1 MANTFISLDDTPV
14 EYTGLAGRFLRVNN
28 AESGIETTNIA
39 LNTIS
44 DVETAGAYAPSVGQ
58 TLVYSASGKWRPS
71 TLDVYSAGNGLNKT
85 NLTLNVFATAGG
97 GLTSNVDGVQITP
110 ISNVAGTYGNSVT
123 VPVITVNDRGQ
134 VTSVEQVTANAQ
146 VAQELAADY
155 VSTVEGTIGQ
165 ISVTGGT
172 GNNSTATVNLVATG
186 VTAGTY
192 GNTNQIPQIT
202 VDSYGRIQNV
212 DLVDVVAGNVDSGNG
227 NIDLSTLTSTAYRD
241 IVITGTSTPQTALAA
256 DEPHDTLTL
265 DAGGGI
271 TITTTAS
278 SDTITFGANTTEIAA
293 SINISDLQGIDATGI
308 ADGQAI
314 IWDSAN
320 SEFVPGNVVVDLP
333 DTGVT
338 AGTYG
343 NATSY
348 PSITVDSKGRVTN
361 ISNVAFTGGG
371 TDGNADQ
378 VLSWNSGSLTLTIS
392 GGNSVDL
399 TSIVST
405 TLADINVASASASA
419 GGSLSYDNQGGF
431 TFRPA
436 NLAPYATLAYVD
448 SEIANVAV
456 TGGYGNSNVE
466 LYLTDNGY
474 VTDTF
479 VSNAISNATANL
491 ASTSYVDA
499 AVANVSVD
507 LTGYATESY
516 VDAAVANVPTNYQTL
531 SFNANSNVLTI
542 SDSNSTVDFTDAF
555 ADLITSNPVTSG
567 VSVERFRLNY
577 AADGTLSGVAQV
589 SSGID
594 NVSIE
599 SSTGGEVTVEFDVTQ
614 YNFPP
619 SGVLM
624 YGYDYTNNKYWM
636 VPLETSMGLR
646 EVPAGGTSGS
656 PTLFNGNS
664 AVEVRL
670 RLRETET
677 GAVRG
682 GFGTTTH
689 AWIVFSMF
697 A

>member
-14 EYTGLAGRFLRVNN
+14 EYTGLSGQFLRVNN
-28 AESGIETTNIA
+28 SANGIVTSNIV
-39 LNTIS
+39 LNTLV
-44 DVETAGAYAPSVGQ
+44 DVDTTGAYVPSVGQ
-58 TLVYSASGKWRPS
+58 TLVFSASGKWRPS

-85 NLTLNVFATAGG
+85 NLTLNVFAPAAG
-97 GLTSNVDGVQITP
+97 GLTANTDGVSITP
-110 ISNVAGTYGNSVT
+110 ISNVSGTYGNSVT

-134 VTSVEQVTANAQ
+134 ITAVEQVTANAQ

-155 VSTVEGTIGQ
+155 VSSITGTIGQ
-165 ISVTGGT
+165 ITVTGGT
-172 GNNSTATVNLVATG
+172 GNQSAPVINLVATG

-212 DLVDVVAGNVDSGNG
+212 DLVDVVAGNVDVGNA
-227 NIDLSTLTSTAYRD
+227 NIDLSTLTSTAFRD
-241 IVITGTSTPQTALAA
+241 IVITGMPAAQTALAA
-256 DEPHDTLTL
+256 DQPHDILTL
-265 DAGGGI
+265 NAGTGI
-271 TITTTAS
+271 SITTTAS
-278 SDTITFGANTTEIAA
+278 SDTISFGANIAA
-293 SINISDLQGIDATGI
+293 IAQGIDITDLQGIDTTGI

-314 IWDSAN
+314 IWDGAN
-320 SEFVPGNVVVDLP
+320 SEFVPGNVVVDLE
-333 DTGVT
+333 DTGVS

-361 ISNVAFTGGG
+361 ISNVAFSGGG
-371 TDGNADQ
+371 SDGNADQ
-378 VLSWNSGSLTLTIS
+378 VLSWNSSSLTLTIS

-405 TLADINVASASASA
+405 TLADINVASASASS
-419 GGSLSYDNQGGF
+419 GGSLNYDNQGGF

-436 NLAPYATLAYVD
+436 DLTPYATLSYVD
-448 SEIANVAV
+448 SEIANVTV

-466 LYLTDNGY
+466 LYLTENGY

-479 VSNAISNATANL
+479 VSNAISSATANL
-491 ASTSYVDA
+491 ATTSYVDNEI
-499 AVANVSVD
+499 ANVTVD
-507 LTGYATESY
+507 LTGYATEDY
-516 VDAAVANVPTNYQTL
+516 VDNAIANVAADYQTI

-542 SDSNSTVDFTDAF
+542 SDSNSNVDFTDKF
-555 ADLITSNPVTSG
+555 AELVSAQPVSTG
-567 VSVERFRLNY
+567 VTVERFRLNY
-577 AADGTLSGVAQV
+577 GADGSLSGVAQV
-589 SSGID
+589 STGID
-594 NVSIE
+594 NVSID
-599 SSTGGEVTVEFDVTQ
+599 SSTGGEVTVTFDVSK
-614 YNFPP
+614 YNLPP
-619 SGVLM
+619 SGVIM

-646 EVPAGGTSGS
+646 EVEAGGTSGS

-664 AVEVRL
+664 AVDLRL

-677 GAVRG
+677 GAARG
-682 GFGTTTH
+682 SFGTTTH
-689 AWIVFSMF
+689 AWIIFTMY